1 MVYSLLMTTKTFWIL
16 ALGLWACM
24 ITAWVT
30 LDGAPRVIVFV
41 GFVAVWLGL
50 MVERRRNARR
60 TSR

>member
-1 MVYSLLMTTKTFWIL
+1 MVYTLFMTTKTFWIL

-50 MVERRRNARR
+50 MAERRRNA
-60 TSR
+60 